1 MRVYY
6 NAGSRR
12 CLFRSSRFATI
23 PDIPLHPS
31 RGSTTSCFPRGKDQI
46 ITVHLSPLRP
56 RVQTM
61 PGKKSKK
68 SSKAFTNL
76 LLGIP
81 TNIAVGPLG
90 FQAALDV
97 NPKGKQDRSY
107 LGLSGDRADPAAIID
122 GDNPEPSRIVPREL
136 RGSGAQDPPAQGPST
151 IVETRNIE
159 EVDRP
164 TGE

>member
-1 MRVYY
+1 MSKLKQC
-6 NAGSRR
+6 G
-12 CLFRSSRFATI
+12 LFQCWFVSVLVLSYFATI
-23 PDIPLHPS
+23 PLEVQ
-31 RGSTTSCFPRGKDQI
+31 PRGKD
-46 ITVHLSPLRP
+46 HLDHHRAPLTP
-56 RVQTM
+56 LHLRVQTM

-107 LGLSGDRADPAAIID
+107 FGLSGDRADPAAILD
-122 GDNPEPSRIVPREL
+122 KGNPEPSRIVPRE
-136 RGSGAQDPPAQGPST
+136 RGSGAQDPPAPGPST
-151 IVETRNIE
+151 AVETRDIE

>member
-1 MRVYY
+1 MSPRSL
-6 NAGSRR
+6 SRLNRLVFPMWSRSNHR
-12 CLFRSSRFATI
+12 CT
-23 PDIPLHPS
+23 HP
-31 RGSTTSCFPRGKDQI
+31 Q
-46 ITVHLSPLRP
+46 RP

-61 PGKKSKK
+61 PGKKSKG

-97 NPKGKQDRSY
+97 NPKGKRNRSY
-107 LGLSGDRADPAAIID
+107 LGMSGDRADPAAIID
-122 GDNPEPSRIVPREL
+122 GDNPEPSQIVPRK
-136 RGSGAQDPPAQGPST
+136 RGSGAQDPPAPGPST
-151 IVETRNIE
+151 AVEIRDIE

-164 TGE
+164 TSECS